1 MKEKIK
7 QEKGVTLLILVITVM
22 VLLILTFTIVINTK
36 TNASTKRLTQLKSD
50 IQNLEQKVSDFYNEY
65 GEIPAE
71 IEYTNIDQI
80 KDLLN
85 EKEKSSE
92 SKFYVIDLQA
102 MKGISLNY
110 GRDYEEIKNTNTD
123 NANKYEDV
131 YIINNI
137 THNIFYIRGVDVTKN
152 GVYEKYYTKTNT
164 VQEVPDVD
172 LSIKYDNIDTSKTNP
187 IAATPE
193 DIEIIEADANKGI
206 VIKDKNE
213 NEWVWVEVP
222 KDTAFSGL
230 NIDTS
235 KELTTQNY
243 NDIKNKMIT
252 YAGVYRKGSATQ
264 NCNWT
269 DEWYDRYGGSYDAT
283 GYNTIGIADADQ
295 FTEAQKY
302 YEKIYTDKGT
312 TEATN
317 YTSGTTYYA
326 KIKLDDTMGCGITYD
341 DYNILYKKMLKSV
354 YAYGGFWIGRYE
366 AGIEGSITDVS
377 KARTQTSERISVGV
391 SPNAIS
397 QKDAIPYNYVYC
409 SEAQAL
415 AKEMTPNNSYTSS
428 LMFGIQ
434 WDLVCKY
441 LEVKGKLAIADI
453 NSNSTS
459 WGNYENA
466 KIENITSGKYAIKY
480 ANTWEL
486 GTWTQISG
494 TYTKPN
500 TSPDY
505 DTLLSTGI
513 SDYTK
518 EMNIYDFAGNEWE
531 WTLEKTSDSIYHCAN
546 RGGGCYV
553 TGSNYP
559 ASYRILSYTTYSDGY
574 LGFRPTLYAN

>member
-1 MKEKIK
+1 MKTRKKEKGI
-7 QEKGVTLLILVITVM
+7 TLIALVISII
-22 VLLILTFTIVINTK
+22 VLLILAGVTIAALSGDNGILTRAKDAKEK
-36 TNASTKRLTQLKSD
+36 TEQAQKEEEKTLSD
-50 IQNLEQKVSDFYNEY
+50 IENILGVYKFKNLNIEDTN
-65 GEIPAE
+65 PAE
-71 IEYTNIDQI
+71 VVPENSTV
-80 KDLLN
+80 L
-85 EKEKSSE
+85 
-92 SKFYVIDLQA
+92 
-102 MKGISLNY
+102 
-110 GRDYEEIKNTNTD
+110 
-123 NANKYEDV
+123 ED
-131 YIINNI
+131 
-137 THNIFYIRGVDVTKN
+137 
-152 GVYEKYYTKTNT
+152 
-164 VQEVPDVD
+164 
-172 LSIKYDNIDTSKTNP
+172 
-187 IAATPE
+187 
-193 DIEIIEADANKGI
+193 DANNGI
-206 VIKDKNE
+206 VIKDSNN
-213 NEWVWVEVP
+213 NEWVWIEVP
-222 KDTAFSGL
+222 KTKVFAGL
-230 NIDTS
+230 TINITGT
-235 KELTTQNY
+235 LTNQNY
-243 NDIKNKMIT
+243 TDIKNKLIA
-252 YAGVYRKGSATQ
+252 YAGVYRNGSVSQTRSD
-264 NCNWT
+264 WT
-269 DEWYDRYGGSYDAT
+269 DE
-283 GYNTIGIADADQ
+283 
-295 FTEAQKY
+295 Y
-302 YEKIYTDKGT
+302 Y
-312 TEATN
+312 
-317 YTSGTTYYA
+317 S
-326 KIKLDDTMGCGITYD
+326 GCGMTSNEYTAA
-341 DYNILYKKMLKSV
+341 YKKMLKSI

-366 AGIEGSITDVS
+366 AGIEGTT
-377 KARTQTSERISVGV
+377 KETTNARTGESSRISIGT
-391 SPNAIS
+391 SPKAIS
-397 QKDAIPYNYVYC
+397 QKDAIPYNWVYC

-415 AKEMTPNNSYTSS
+415 AKEMTPNSNYTSS

-531 WTLEKTSDSIYHCAN
+531 WTLEKTSDSIYPCAN